1 MDTSLEQSWFPS
13 SFFSSLYLSCVL
25 ICCLSHV
32 RSLLVGQWG
41 RVKHRDTALMSLV
54 LHYSLPP
61 CSFSCPFSCSPD
73 HCWQQTSLP
82 TVGAVL
88 LLLLFIFFCVFEGC
102 CLSWNSITYSERLP
116 DVSFWS
122 PARCVG
128 VACHRPLPSP
138 QWLATLSRR
147 LLTDRC
153 WLTNQQLSTTNLCS
167 GPSRLTV
174 FCVTVTELK
183 RW

>member
-1 MDTSLEQSWFPS
+1 MVPSWFPPP
-13 SFFSSLYLSCVL
+13 FLSSLYLSCVL
-25 ICCLSHV
+25 VSFLSHV
-32 RSLLVGQWG
+32 RSLLIGQWG

-54 LHYSLPP
+54 FHHSLPL
-61 CSFSCPFSCSPD
+61 CSFLSFFLFTRPLLTTNFSANS
-73 HCWQQTSLP
+73 TSS
-82 TVGAVL
+82 VVVVAVH
-88 LLLLFIFFCVFEGC
+88 IFFSCVFEGC

-122 PARCVG
+122 PACCVG